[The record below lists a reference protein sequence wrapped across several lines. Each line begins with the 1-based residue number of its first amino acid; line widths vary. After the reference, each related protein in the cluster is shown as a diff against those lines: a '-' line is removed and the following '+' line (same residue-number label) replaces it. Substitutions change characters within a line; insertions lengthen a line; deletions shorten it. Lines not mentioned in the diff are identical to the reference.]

1 MTSKYQEIMTAIV
14 EQIESGILKKGIKS
28 LQFVPL
34 VKLIIAAKTQYN
46 GHFWNSN
53 LKIISMLLTK
63 VVIMFLKAKVKKKS
77 HLI

>member
-1 MTSKYQEIMTAIV
+1 MTIKYQEIMTAIV
-14 EQIESGILKKGIKS
+14 EQIESGILKKGDKIPS
-28 LQFVPL
+28 IRAL
-34 VKLIIAAKTQYN
+34 IAAKTRYN

-77 HLI
+77 RLI

>member
-34 VKLIIAAKTQYN
+34 VKAIIAAKTRYN
-46 GHFWNSN
+46 GHSWNSN
-53 LKIISMLLTK
+53 LKITSMLSTK
-63 VVIMFLKAKVKKKS
+63 AVIMFLKAKVKKKN